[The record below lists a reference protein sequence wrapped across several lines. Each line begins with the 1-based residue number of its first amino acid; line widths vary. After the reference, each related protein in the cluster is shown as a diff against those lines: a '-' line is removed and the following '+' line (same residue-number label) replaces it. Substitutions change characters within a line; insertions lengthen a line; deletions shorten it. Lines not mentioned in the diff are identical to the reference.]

1 MAAPIVNQLTQIK
14 PTEASNWFQRFCN
27 RLLLLPFDA
36 ARFCANQ
43 IAQKFP
49 SVANMISVK

>member
-1 MAAPIVNQLTQIK
+1 VAAPIVNQLTQIK